1 MEQNSMLDFLHQ
13 VEVVLPLF
21 LQDESGW
28 HSLFVD
34 YHKPYVERLWRP
46 WQEGRIYLHRILPCT
61 MEESLF
67 HPHPW
72 PSAMRVLEGSYEMTL
87 GSGSGSV
94 PPPVAARLIL
104 SPGSEYEMGHIDGWH
119 AVRPIRGVTMSLM
132 VTGEPWQRWSPRSD
146 KALSPLSEEAHTR
159 ILQFFQDHYR

>member
-1 MEQNSMLDFLHQ
+1 MRTRNMLEMLHA
-13 VEVVLPLF
+13 VEAELPML
-21 LQDESGW
+21 LRRDSAW

-87 GSGSGSV
+87 GSGSGSE

-104 SPGSEYEMGHIDGWH
+104 PARSEYEMADIDGWH
-119 AVRPIRGVTMSLM
+119 AVRPIHAATMSLM
-132 VTGEPWQRWSPRSD
+132 VTGEPWERWSPRSD
-146 KALSPLSEEAHTR
+146 KPLSPLSEAARTR